1 MARHSTQPEMDA
13 SQIVFHTRGLSEDE
27 IAAVTAVLT
36 AALHEQTSQVGPTTD
51 AHPSGWQRS
60 ARTLRGPLERGAG
73 AWGSWT

>member
-1 MARHSTQPEMDA
+1 MVRHSTQPEMDA

-36 AALHEQTSQVGPTTD
+36 AALREQTAQVGPTMD
-51 AHPSGWQRS
+51 AHPSAWQRS
-60 ARTLRGPLERGAG
+60 ARALRGPLERGDG